1 MEARKARK
9 VYEGGGGGGR
19 EKETVQSL
27 LDLINYVI
35 IYIPS

>member
-1 MEARKARK
+1 MKG
-9 VYEGGGGGGR
+9 GGGGGGR